1 MSNFFTDILNKSKEP
16 KKLELDKNYKE
27 IISLIYDILNSM
39 EISAP
44 QLPVRFCQ
52 YKIEDTIYI
61 YDSLKNVLCSQDNI
75 KAALFE
81 AVDAV
86 KLKNLFEKRLN
97 KIDRQLKKANDTDK
111 ILDNLNHLSEEI
123 KYLNKEIES
132 LKNNQIQK

>member
-39 EISAP
+39 EISTP

-52 YKIEDTIYI
+52 YKIEDTIYT
-61 YDSLKNVLCSQDNI
+61 YDSLKNILCSQDNI

-86 KLKNLFEKRLN
+86 KLKKSFEKRLN
-97 KIDRQLKKANDTDK
+97 KIDRQLKKVNDTDK

-123 KYLNKEIES
+123 NYLNKEIES